1 MQALHLDVSVEKF
14 FRNLKIELHL
24 ADLLSEWRDKQL
36 VVGGKESMTGV
47 STRFQAYLRALIEDV
62 PVREERGL
70 TMEVYMEGLSASE
83 REVCRRVIESAMEV
97 VKRRD
102 YMMVEI
108 VWHGR
113 KK

>member
-1 MQALHLDVSVEKF
+1 MCPLRNSS
-14 FRNLKIELHL
+14 RNLKIELHL

-47 STRFQAYLRALIEDV
+47 STRFQAYLKALIEDV

-70 TMEVYMEGLSASE
+70 TVEVYMEGLSASE